1 MALLAEISVIILL
14 IFANGFLAMAEFA
27 IISSKRSRIMQHAK
41 SNSKGA
47 QAALALSDDPN
58 SFLSAIQIGVTPI
71 GILAGAYGGAAIAA
85 DLSPWLAARVPA
97 LAPVSATISLLFIV
111 AIITYFTIILGE
123 LVPKRLGLIAPESI
137 AIAVSYPILIFATI
151 TRPITKIISKSTNF
165 VLSVLRVKEKSD
177 DVVTEE
183 EISYLMEEGV
193 SAGFFEKSEKEMVD
207 KVFDFSDRTI
217 GSIMQPRPDII
228 GLNFDDSIE
237 EIIKRIEATPHS
249 RYPVY
254 QTDLDTIIG
263 IIEVRDLISSKKIT
277 KDIIEEKM
285 RKPLFAPNAIT
296 SRALLEMFRQ
306 SRASMALVV
315 EEYGSICG
323 LITIHDLTEE
333 IFGTMPDENETDPD
347 IVARDSDSWL
357 ISATLPLHELKDIL
371 GIQLDQDTEHRQYYT
386 VSGFIL
392 ATLGNIPKT
401 GDIIEIPHYHIE
413 IVDMD
418 GHRIDKIILTKRA
431 ELSEAEERDFTV

>member
-1 MALLAEISVIILL
+1 MALFAEIAVIILL

-27 IISSKRSRIMQHAK
+27 IVSSKRSRIMQHTK

-58 SFLSAIQIGVTPI
+58 SFLSAIQIGITLI
-71 GILAGAYGGAAIAA
+71 GILAGAYGGASLAA
-85 DLSPWLAARVPA
+85 TLSPWLAATIPA
-97 LAPVSATISLLFIV
+97 LAPMSGTISLLLIV
-111 AIITYFTIILGE
+111 VIITYFTLILGE
-123 LVPKRLGLIAPESI
+123 LVPKRLGMIAPESI
-137 AIAVSYPILIFATI
+137 AIAVSYPILVFATI
-151 TRPITKIISKSTNF
+151 TRPLTKIISVSTNF

-177 DVVTEE
+177 SVVTEE
-183 EISYLMEEGV
+183 EILYLMEEGV
-193 SAGFFEKSEKEMVD
+193 SAGFFEKSEKQMVD
-207 KVFDFSDRTI
+207 KVFCFTDRSI
-217 GSIMQPRPDII
+217 GSIMQPHPDII
-228 GLNFDDSIE
+228 GLNFGESIE
-237 EIIKRIEATPHS
+237 EIIERIEKTPHS

-263 IIEVRDLISSKKIT
+263 VIEVRDLISSKEIT
-277 KDIIEEKM
+277 KDLIQKTM
-285 RKPLFAPNAIT
+285 KKPLFVPNTIT

-333 IFGTMPDENETDPD
+333 IFGTMPDESETDPD
-347 IVARDSDSWL
+347 IVARNSDSWL
-357 ISATLPLHELKDIL
+357 ISATLPLHELKETLD
-371 GIQLDQDTEHRQYYT
+371 IQLDPDTEHKQYYT

-418 GHRIDKIILTKRA
+418 GHRIDKIILTKRH
-431 ELSEAEERDFTV
+431 DN

>member
-1 MALLAEISVIILL
+1 
-14 IFANGFLAMAEFA
+14 MAEFA
-27 IISSKRSRIMQHAK
+27 IISSKRSRIMQHEK
-41 SNSKGA
+41 RNSKGA
-47 QAALALSDDPN
+47 QAAIALSEDPN

-85 DLSPWLAARVPA
+85 ELSPWLADVIPA
-97 LAPVSATISLLFIV
+97 LAPVSGTISLLFIV

-151 TRPITKIISKSTNF
+151 TRPITRIISRSTNF
-165 VLSVLRVKEKSD
+165 VLSILRVKEKSD
-177 DVVTEE
+177 SAVTEE
-183 EISYLMEEGV
+183 EISFLMEEGV

-207 KVFDFSDRTI
+207 KVFDFTDRSI

-237 EIIKRIEATPHS
+237 DIIKKIEATPHS

-254 QTDLDTIIG
+254 QTDFDTIIG
-263 IIEVRDLISSKKIT
+263 IIEVRDLISSSKEIT
-277 KDIIEEKM
+277 KDIIKEKM
-285 RKPLFAPNAIT
+285 RKPLFAPNTIT

-333 IFGTMPDENETDPD
+333 IFGTMPDESETDPD
-347 IVARDSDSWL
+347 IVVRGSESWL
-357 ISATLPLHELKDIL
+357 ISATLPLHELRERL
-371 GIQLDQDTEHRQYYT
+371 GIQLEEDTEHKQYYT

-392 ATLGNIPKT
+392 AILGNIPKT
-401 GDIIEIPHYHIE
+401 GDIIEIPQYQIE
-413 IVDMD
+413 IVAMD

-431 ELSEAEERDFTV
+431 ELLEEEECDFTV